1 MDKFLL
7 ERYALKVGHD
17 AGSPLIV
24 TDRREVRGY
33 SEFLFDHIVF
43 SQWLVPGSRFKMHVE
58 AVPQVVADMPHRRCL
73 EIPM

>member
-33 SEFLFDHIVF
+33 SQFLFDHIVF
-43 SQWLVPGSRFKMHVE
+43 SQVVGSWL
-58 AVPQVVADMPHRRCL
+58 AV
-73 EIPM
+73 